1 MRPDPASNP
10 LPSPLAP
17 ACARTPVWRWALW
30 LRCVLCLVAAL
41 PLAAQGTFN
50 ARNNSTTLVL
60 RGDGTKLSK
69 AVGRV
74 EIVYQG
80 IVLNTAK
87 NTFAADGIFSVGVMT
102 VPGVGAGGTATITVR
117 VWDSSVGATY
127 DAAFFSGGANAATF
141 DVVGLATGSTP
152 PPAMFN
158 FFKGLTVGSSWCLHF
173 DYFTVQEGASIEFT
187 LPDQGTYNGR
197 PASFL
202 TNSYTGTGQ
211 PHPGTFSGIL
221 PNVTYRPAPR
231 SYAPDSFTYLY
242 PTGFGNIISFCLVSA
257 GITVLPAPERSG
269 PALVSEVSGDKVVPK
284 LRGLNGHRYQVER
297 SADLRVWDL
306 AGEVTGNFTEVD
318 LSPFLTLGDQAQ
330 FLRAT
335 DLTPQ

>member
-1 MRPDPASNP
+1 MLTAPALNP
-10 LPSPLAP
+10 LPSSLAP
-17 ACARTPVWRWALW
+17 ACARRPVWRWAAW
-30 LRCVLCLVAAL
+30 LTCVLCFVAAL
-41 PLAAQGTFN
+41 PLAAQGTFSAKN
-50 ARNNSTTLVL
+50 DSTTLVL

-80 IVLNTAK
+80 KVLNTAK
-87 NTFAADGIFSVGVMT
+87 NNFAADGIFSLGVMT

-127 DAAFFSGGANAATF
+127 EAAFFSGGANAATF
-141 DVVGLATGSTP
+141 DVVGLATGTTP
-152 PPAMFN
+152 PPGMFD
-158 FFKGLTVGSSWCLHF
+158 FFKGLTLGLNWCAHL
-173 DYFTVQEGASIEFT
+173 DWFTVQEGASIEFT

-197 PASFL
+197 HASVF
-202 TNSYTGTGQ
+202 TNFFTGTGQ

-231 SYAPDSFTYLY
+231 SYHPDSFTYLF
-242 PTGFGNIISFCLVSA
+242 PLGLGFDFCLVPA

-269 PALVSEVSGDKVVPK
+269 PALVSDVSGGKVVPK
-284 LRGLNGHRYQVER
+284 LRGLNGHRYRVER
-297 SADLRVWDL
+297 SSDLRAWDL

-330 FLRAT
+330 YLRAS
-335 DLTPQ
+335 DLTP